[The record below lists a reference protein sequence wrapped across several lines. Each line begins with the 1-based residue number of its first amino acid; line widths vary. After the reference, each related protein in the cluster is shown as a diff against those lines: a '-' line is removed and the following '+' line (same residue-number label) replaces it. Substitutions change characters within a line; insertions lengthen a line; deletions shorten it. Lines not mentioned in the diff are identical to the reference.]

1 MIRLERYLMST
12 YSVKVEGFQRLFMMV
27 DKGDWVLQFSIIN
40 NLVNQNVVVLVIN
53 ILFDEL
59 GEINLEVMEIEVV
72 KLEVEEGKYLFVI
85 KRGFKRFINIV
96 EGVK

>member
-85 KRGFKRFINIV
+85 KKGF
-96 EGVK
+96 

>member
-72 KLEVEEGKYLFVI
+72 KLEVEEGKYLFV
-85 KRGFKRFINIV
+85 KKSGF
-96 EGVK
+96 

>member
-1 MIRLERYLMST
+1 MMRLERYLMST

-85 KRGFKRFINIV
+85 KRGF
-96 EGVK
+96 

>member
-1 MIRLERYLMST
+1 MIRLERYLMSI

-85 KRGFKRFINIV
+85 KRGF
-96 EGVK
+96 

>member
-85 KRGFKRFINIV
+85 KRGF
-96 EGVK
+96 

>member
-72 KLEVEEGKYLFVI
+72 KLEIEEGKYLFVI
-85 KRGFKRFINIV
+85 KRGF
-96 EGVK
+96 

>member
-1 MIRLERYLMST
+1 MIRLERYLMAT

-72 KLEVEEGKYLFVI
+72 KLEVEEGKYLFVK
-85 KRGFKRFINIV
+85 KRGF
-96 EGVK
+96 

>member
-72 KLEVEEGKYLFVI
+72 KLEVEEGKYLFFI
-85 KRGFKRFINIV
+85 KRGF
-96 EGVK
+96 

>member
-27 DKGDWVLQFSIIN
+27 DKGDWVLQFSIII

-85 KRGFKRFINIV
+85 KRGF
-96 EGVK
+96 

>member
-12 YSVKVEGFQRLFMMV
+12 YSVKAEGFQRLFMMV

-72 KLEVEEGKYLFVI
+72 KLEVEEGKYLFVK
-85 KRGFKRFINIV
+85 KRGF
-96 EGVK
+96 

>member
-72 KLEVEEGKYLFVI
+72 KLEVEEGKYLFV
-85 KRGFKRFINIV
+85 KKGGFKDLLILLR
-96 EGVK
+96 E